1 VRDAAETLGACL
13 RSLARQTL
21 RDHEV
26 VAVDDGSRD
35 GSGDLLAAYARRD
48 PRLRVLITTARG
60 LVPALNLALAGARA
74 PLVARMDADDV
85 AYPERLEAQAGRLC
99 ADPRISILGCRVRL
113 VGTSGLPNFGMR
125 RYVRWQNS
133 LLDHQSIARDLFV
146 ESPFVHPSV
155 MMRREEG
162 LGLGGYRE
170 FDGPEDYDL
179 WLRAHARGLRFA
191 KLAEPLLRWRDSPR
205 RLTRSC
211 RRYTGE
217 RFRALKLEALER
229 GPLVGRPGVVIWGC
243 GPVGKGWARA
253 LIARGHRVHAFVEV
267 APRRL
272 GQVVHGARVVGP
284 SDPPRG
290 GRRIRAVADHLG
302 VTDGRDLFAVA

>member
-1 VRDAAETLGACL
+1 
-13 RSLARQTL
+13 
-21 RDHEV
+21 V

-35 GSGDLLAAYARRD
+35 GSGALLAAHARRD
-48 PRLRVLITTARG
+48 PRLRVLATAARG
-60 LVPALNLALAGARA
+60 LVPALNLALCEARA
-74 PLVARMDADDV
+74 PLVARMDADDL
-85 AYPERLEAQAGRLC
+85 AHRERLETQAARLS
-99 ADPRISILGCRVRL
+99 ADPRLSILGCRVRL
-113 VGTSGLPNFGMR
+113 IGTPGLPNSGMR
-125 RYVRWQNS
+125 RYLRWQNS
-133 LLDHQSIARDLFV
+133 LLDHPSIARDLFV

-155 MMRREEG
+155 MMRREEC

-211 RRYTGE
+211 RRYTPE

-229 GPLVGRPGVVIWGC
+229 GPLAGRPGVVIWGC
-243 GPVGKGWARA
+243 GPIGKGWARA
-253 LIARGHRVHAFVEV
+253 LLARGHRVLAFVEV

-272 GQVVHGARVVGP
+272 GQVVHGARVVRP
-284 SDPPRG
+284 SEPPRG
-290 GRRIRAVADHLG
+290 PLHLSAVAGAGARRRIRAAARRLG
-302 VTDGRDLFAVA
+302 VADGRDLFAVA